1 MILFTLECGGY
12 SQITAGEWENS
23 YAAGRFADPWVGM
36 LTLTIHRATIV
47 LEWVAVVTLSL
58 MALHVLADVIGRQVF
73 GQPAPATT
81 EVVAY
86 YYMVAAVFLPLPFVE
101 LRNRSIAVD
110 LFYNLFPRGL
120 QRLSDMIAT
129 AAGVVFWGMLT
140 VKAYFDAIEAF
151 EKGEMVDG
159 TYTVPIWPMRFA
171 LPIAFGLATIVVA
184 MRFVNEGVLG
194 RRAAPD
200 VEGDAI

>member
-1 MILFTLECGGY
+1 
-12 SQITAGEWENS
+12 
-23 YAAGRFADPWVGM
+23 M
-36 LTLTIHRATIV
+36 LTSSVTKLTVV
-47 LEWVAVVTLSL
+47 LEWMAAVTLSL
-58 MALHVLADVIGRQVF
+58 MALHVLADVIGRQLF

-120 QRLSDMIAT
+120 QRASIAVAT
-129 AAGVVFWGMLT
+129 LASAVFWGMLT
-140 VKAYFDAIEAF
+140 FKASFDAIEAF

-159 TYTVPIWPMRFA
+159 TYTVPIWPMRFL
-171 LPIAFGLATIVVA
+171 LPLAFGLATVVVS
-184 MRFVNEGVLG
+184 MRFVEEAILG
-194 RRAAPD
+194 RLPEDENA
-200 VEGDAI
+200 EAI